1 MLLNGKGITCFFE
14 DVIFSTFGK
23 MGGKLI
29 RRAVPDRD
37 LGEVVLEQIYDAK
50 VATFQEVYDMI
61 NKRDDDER

>member
-1 MLLNGKGITCFFE
+1 MSFFQLS
-14 DVIFSTFGK
+14 VRW
-23 MGGKLI
+23 GGKLI